1 MSSGKGRW
9 PQVRAGSLFS
19 LSILNFNVFSSFY
32 INYLDGAGLFCGL
45 VKYLLE
51 LGPRCPRTLIATHF
65 HEVFRDEE
73 ELISPSALPISFVH
87 MQVLLTSI
95 NGDICTEGDEEQG
108 RAGIMLQQGESITYL
123 YK

>member
-1 MSSGKGRW
+1 M
-9 PQVRAGSLFS
+9 
-19 LSILNFNVFSSFY
+19 
-32 INYLDGAGLFCGL
+32 
-45 VKYLLE
+45 KYLLE
-51 LGPRCPRTLIATHF
+51 LGLRCPRTLIATHF

-87 MQVLLTSI
+87 MQVLLTSVD
-95 NGDICTEGDEEQG
+95 GDICIEGDEEQG